1 MSLLDTVRTL
11 DWRQVALYI
20 LITLFVIVAILMLA
34 GINPFPAAVTG
45 DRVAQL
51 QQTYWTSSTKSK
63 GLTLDKSDLMS
74 QKIGFNRY
82 TIAVDMMWGNIRT
95 TAENKTYRHILHR
108 GSDEIKNLTEE
119 SGLTTASA
127 EAITTFRDVQ
137 YGLPDRMNPG
147 FFVDPVSNDMLIFI
161 DTDYNNQIYRE
172 SIRVPD
178 IPMDNPFTLTIVVMD
193 NLVEVYL
200 NCMLEI
206 TKLLKGLPRNMDS
219 TWFGLSGPMP
229 LNGGIKNLRM
239 WNTALTVKEI
249 KQLCAEPPTFTL
261 DKSSTCTAY

>member
-1 MSLLDTVRTL
+1 MSLFDTVRTL
-11 DWRQVALYI
+11 DWWQVALYI
-20 LITLFVIVAILMLA
+20 LVTLFVIVAILVLA
-34 GINPFPAAVTG
+34 GINPFPASITSN
-45 DRVAQL
+45 RVSKL
-51 QQTYWTSSTKSK
+51 RQTYWPSVTKTR
-63 GLTLDKSDLMS
+63 GLTLDKTNLLS

-127 EAITTFRDVQ
+127 EAIMTFRDVQ

-161 DTDYNNQIYRE
+161 DTDYNNQVFRE
-172 SIRVPD
+172 SLRVPD
-178 IPMDNPFTLTIVVMD
+178 IPMDQAFTITLVVMD
-193 NLVEVYL
+193 QVVEVYI

-219 TWFGLSGPMP
+219 TWFGLSGPKP
-229 LNGGIKNLRM
+229 LNGAIKNLSM
-239 WNTALTVKEI
+239 WNTALTVQEI
-249 KQLCAEPPTFTL
+249 KQICATPPTFTI